1 MNNELKHHGIKGMK
15 WGVRKYQNMDGTYTR
30 AGIDRYGYRNARV
43 SGRMPNANYSNEQRL
58 RDRNVYGRGGV
69 RRINKSMNSGMN
81 ISAARSKE
89 ANRIYKHRRIGVTA
103 GQVGSVAGGVAG
115 AVAGYAL
122 SNKALQKYGTGDP
135 MTDMMIKSV
144 VASGTFQVG
153 KMLGRYG
160 GQSIGMLSGGYSPK
174 KFRYG

>member
-1 MNNELKHHGIKGMK
+1 MNELYHHGIKGMK
-15 WGVRKYQNMDGTYTR
+15 WGVRKYQNTDGMYTR

-43 SGRMPNANYSNEQRL
+43 SRRAPNANYSTEQRA
-58 RDRNVYGRGGV
+58 RDRSVYGRGGV
-69 RRINKSMNSGMN
+69 RRINRSMNDGMR

-89 ANRIYKHRRIGVTA
+89 AERIYKHRRIGAVA

-122 SNKALQKYGTGDP
+122 SRKAIKKYGTGDP
-135 MTDMMIKSV
+135 TTDIMIESI
-144 VASGTFQVG
+144 VASGSMQVG

-160 GQSIGMLSGGYSPK
+160 GQSIGMLSGGYDPK

>member
-1 MNNELKHHGIKGMK
+1 MNELYHHGIKGMK
-15 WGVRKYQNMDGTYTR
+15 WGVRKYQNVDGTYTR

-43 SGRMPNANYSNEQRL
+43 NRRAPNANYSTEQRA
-58 RDRNVYGRGGV
+58 RDRSVYGRGGV
-69 RRINKSMNSGMN
+69 RRINRSMNDGMR

-89 ANRIYKHRRIGVTA
+89 ANRIYKHRRIGAVA

-122 SNKALQKYGTGDP
+122 SKKALQKYGTGDP
-135 MTDMMIKSV
+135 MTDMMIQSV
-144 VASGTFQVG
+144 VASGSFKVG
-153 KMLGRYG
+153 QMLGRYG
-160 GQSIGMLSGGYSPK
+160 GQSIGMLSGGYDPK